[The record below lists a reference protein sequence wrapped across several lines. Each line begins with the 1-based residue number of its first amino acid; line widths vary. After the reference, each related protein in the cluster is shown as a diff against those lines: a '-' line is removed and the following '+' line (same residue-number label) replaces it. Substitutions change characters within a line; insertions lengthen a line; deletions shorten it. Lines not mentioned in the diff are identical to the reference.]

1 MFTQCRNVCAKGTE
15 TFRLLPL
22 KGQAVLGPI
31 ASSPWRSNF
40 SFTPL
45 LCGRLIALAAWLARI
60 SDCHCQD
67 FTKSDEILDSYALSG
82 VELPDPKTSGRRAN
96 FFLDNWVAWPICR
109 SLDNRHARSLN
120 PPICCHTLFRRKTDL
135 GVKLGEKQ
143 QFVAVVQLE
152 RFQLVANNVTS
163 T

>member
-1 MFTQCRNVCAKGTE
+1 MKFWTVVQSVVLSSLAQKRQKG
-15 TFRLLPL
+15 
-22 KGQAVLGPI
+22 
-31 ASSPWRSNF
+31 
-40 SFTPL
+40 
-45 LCGRLIALAAWLARI
+45 AR
-60 SDCHCQD
+60 
-67 FTKSDEILDSYALSG
+67 
-82 VELPDPKTSGRRAN
+82 N
-96 FFLDNWVAWPICR
+96 FFWTIRSRGRYVCR

-120 PPICCHTLFRRKTDL
+120 PPICCHTLFRRRTDL